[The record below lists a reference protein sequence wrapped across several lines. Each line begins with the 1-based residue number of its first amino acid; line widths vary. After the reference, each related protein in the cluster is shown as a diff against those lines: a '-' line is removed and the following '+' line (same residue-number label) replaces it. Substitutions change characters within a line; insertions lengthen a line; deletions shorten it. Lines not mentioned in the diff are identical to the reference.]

1 MTLPRYSQIVDASEY
16 YINILRRLSDDDPM
30 QKRVLLLPII
40 WGAYGLGEV
49 LILNYIFGP
58 IISDLASFN
67 FPGNDKPIGG
77 SYLPALFF
85 NLAALLAMLGFS
97 LWALGIWNVDL
108 ASPKLRRDIVALGV
122 MFGSGFLVFYYA
134 IFLFPLV
141 ISLVYFLATNIE

>member
-1 MTLPRYSQIVDASEY
+1 ML
-16 YINILRRLSDDDPM
+16 
-30 QKRVLLLPII
+30 KRVLLLPII
-40 WGAYGLGEV
+40 WGAYGIGEV
-49 LILNYIFGP
+49 LILNYLLGP
-58 IISDLASFN
+58 IIGDLAGFN
-67 FPGNDKPIGG
+67 FPGNDKPVGG